1 MARNSLDGGKIIYL
15 LDQGKLKGVSLQHFS
30 AFFRRDYRE
39 NDYLWGRLDAAE
51 RLIALLLDDP
61 EQPGLSKVDPQACH
75 KAFRAILN
83 AEERSLRTI
92 PGLLRHL
99 RQQVGAE

>member
-1 MARNSLDGGKIIYL
+1 LTIR
-15 LDQGKLKGVSLQHFS
+15 QEGKLKGVSFHHFS

-61 EQPGLSKVDPQACH
+61 EKPGLSKADPQECQ
-75 KAFRAILN
+75 KAFRAILDI
-83 AEERSLRTI
+83 EERSLRKI

-99 RQQVGAE
+99 RQKIGSV